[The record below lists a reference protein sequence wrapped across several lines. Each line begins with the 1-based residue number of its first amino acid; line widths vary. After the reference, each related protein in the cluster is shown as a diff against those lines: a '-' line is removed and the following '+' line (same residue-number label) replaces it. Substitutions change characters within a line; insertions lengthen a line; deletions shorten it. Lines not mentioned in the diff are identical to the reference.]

1 MQGGKTMRKKKIWSR
16 LVSGGLAFLTAA
28 ALWPAGNGDTVY
40 AAGNTVTSETEK
52 LTVNMGEQ
60 QGKILHGASGFLYGV
75 SSSELYPHSRQWVRK
90 RQIQVQGS

>member
-1 MQGGKTMRKKKIWSR
+1 MRKKKIWSR

-60 QGKILHGASGFLYGV
+60 QGEILHGASGFLYGV